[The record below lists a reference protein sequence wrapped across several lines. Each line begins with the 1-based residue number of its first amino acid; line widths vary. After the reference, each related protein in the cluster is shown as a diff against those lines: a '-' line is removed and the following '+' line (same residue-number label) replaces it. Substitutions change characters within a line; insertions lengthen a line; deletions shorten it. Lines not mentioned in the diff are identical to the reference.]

1 MVNVEFSPTALRKLL
16 NIRKYITNELNSPVA
31 AQKTVDKI
39 MNAIE
44 RLELFPESAPLLCAL
59 YNNTPV
65 KYSQAR
71 FFVCGHYIVIYNY
84 DLQNVRILQ
93 VYHGKEDYIRHLFQT

>member
-1 MVNVEFSPTALRKLL
+1 MVNIEFSPTALRKLFD
-16 NIRKYITNELNSPVA
+16 IREYIATELNSPVA
-31 AQKTVDKI
+31 AQKTVTKI

-59 YNNTPV
+59 YDNTPP
-65 KYSQAR
+65 KHSQSR
-71 FFVCGHYIVIYNY
+71 FLVCGHYIVIYYY
-84 DLQNVRILQ
+84 DLQNVRVLQ